1 MPGIF
6 CLKYVCQPACL
17 AVRSLGVKDVFM
29 IQFADEALITV
40 RSGKGG
46 NGCISFRRE
55 KYIPNGGPNGGDGGR
70 GGDVYICVRRNL
82 RTLAHLRHRQLF
94 KAQNGQDGMSWNRF
108 GKDGEDVFIPVPPG
122 TSIRNAET
130 GELIHDF
137 TEESDGSQLM
147 ILEGGKGGWGN
158 VHFKSSTNQAPR
170 YAHPGKPGKEMSL
183 RIELSIMADVGLVGF
198 PNAGKSSLLE
208 MFTNARPKIAPYPFT
223 TKIPNLGVLHVDQD
237 KDFIIADIP
246 GIIEG
251 ASEGAGLGLRFLKHI
266 SRTAALLFMI
276 DCSDTNYLSA
286 YSSLKT
292 ELEKYGRGL
301 LDKPRIVLCNKIDVE
316 GAAEHAEEVAA
327 QIKAEEPDTAV
338 IAVSVLERKN
348 IENAR
353 RSIISLVEKMDLLSS
368 AEKNQNSDSKNS
380 SDSGNSTS
388 SGTSSAKSSFLASRS
403 VDSSM
408 EEQFPGS
415 DPSEGAY
422 S

>member
-6 CLKYVCQPACL
+6 CLKYLCQPACL

-70 GGDVYICVRRNL
+70 GGDVYVCVRRNL
-82 RTLAHLRHRQLF
+82 RTLAHLRHRQVF

-122 TSIRNAET
+122 TTIRNADT
-130 GELIHDF
+130 GELIRDF
-137 TEESDGSQLM
+137 TEESDGSQMM
-147 ILEGGKGGWGN
+147 ILQGGKGGWGN

-170 YAHPGKPGKEMSL
+170 YAHPGKPGKEMNL

-316 GAAEHAEEVAA
+316 GAAEHAEEVAT

-353 RSIISLVEKMDLLSS
+353 RSIISLVEKMDGWLSPAKESGDGES
-368 AEKNQNSDSKNS
+368 ASAVQNAP
-380 SDSGNSTS
+380 DSG
-388 SGTSSAKSSFLASRS
+388 AKSSFLASRS

>member
-1 MPGIF
+1 
-6 CLKYVCQPACL
+6 
-17 AVRSLGVKDVFM
+17 
-29 IQFADEALITV
+29 
-40 RSGKGG
+40 
-46 NGCISFRRE
+46 
-55 KYIPNGGPNGGDGGR
+55 
-70 GGDVYICVRRNL
+70 
-82 RTLAHLRHRQLF
+82 
-94 KAQNGQDGMSWNRF
+94 
-108 GKDGEDVFIPVPPG
+108 
-122 TSIRNAET
+122 
-130 GELIHDF
+130 
-137 TEESDGSQLM
+137 
-147 ILEGGKGGWGN
+147 
-158 VHFKSSTNQAPR
+158 
-170 YAHPGKPGKEMSL
+170 
-183 RIELSIMADVGLVGF
+183 
-198 PNAGKSSLLE
+198 
-208 MFTNARPKIAPYPFT
+208 
-223 TKIPNLGVLHVDQD
+223 
-237 KDFIIADIP
+237 
-246 GIIEG
+246 
-251 ASEGAGLGLRFLKHI
+251 LKHI

-368 AEKNQNSDSKNS
+368 AEKSQDSDSKNS
-380 SDSGNSTS
+380 SDSSNSTS